1 MMLLSL
7 PMLLPLSSLL
17 LLLLLLLPLTAAAAD
32 PCSEQ
37 RWRNHDA
44 TRPHANGHAKIECGC
59 CNYKQRTNSSPEVAA
74 AKGACSVQR
83 ANSPPLA
90 DAAAAV
96 MLLLLLL
103 LLNLLLPPLTPTH

>member
-1 MMLLSL
+1 MLLSL
-7 PMLLPLSSLL
+7 RMLLPLSSLLLL

-59 CNYKQRTNSSPEVAA
+59 CNYKQRTNSSPVVTA
-74 AKGACSVQR
+74 AKRACSVQM
-83 ANSPPLA
+83 AIHHWL
-90 DAAAAV
+90 
-96 MLLLLLL
+96 
-103 LLNLLLPPLTPTH
+103 

>member
-1 MMLLSL
+1 MVL
-7 PMLLPLSSLL
+7 PVSSLL

-44 TRPHANGHAKIECGC
+44 TRPHANGHAEIECG

-74 AKGACSVQR
+74 AKRACSVQR

-103 LLNLLLPPLTPTH
+103 NLLLPPLTPTH